1 MNDTKHT
8 LPLTGLAAT
17 PARSQGGRLRTRL
30 ATLAAGVLLAG
41 GVAGCAG
48 GPGASGA
55 PVLRGTGDLG
65 VVIERATGSVQVVD
79 NDARTSLARIEGLG
93 DLSHASVVF
102 SRDGR
107 HAYVFGRDGGLTK
120 VDLLTQRIER
130 RVMQAG
136 NSIGGAISTNGR
148 VVAAQNYEPGGVKL
162 FDADTLELLAD
173 IPARGEDGK
182 ASKVVGL
189 ADLPGERFAFS
200 LFDAGEIWVV
210 DAADPR
216 KPTVTRFPHV
226 GRQPYDGLVST
237 DGHYYIAGL
246 YGEDGLAMLDTWA
259 RDLQVRRIL
268 PDYGKGREKQPVYKM
283 PHLRGWAI
291 SGDYAFLPAI
301 GYKQVLVADNRSW
314 NQVTAVPVYG
324 QPVFVMA
331 EPSGRKVWV
340 NFAFPHNDTLQ
351 VIDVPSM
358 QVVQT
363 LKPGK
368 AILHMEFSPKGDEIW
383 VSSRD
388 ENKVVVIDTQSYA
401 TRKVL
406 PAESPSGIFFTWRA
420 SRMGM

>member
-1 MNDTKHT
+1 MTSKNIQSTSSLRR
-8 LPLTGLAAT
+8 LPGALSILVAALA
-17 PARSQGGRLRTRL
+17 L
-30 ATLAAGVLLAG
+30 
-41 GVAGCAG
+41 AGCAATG
-48 GPGASGA
+48 GA
-55 PVLRGTGDLG
+55 VRGTGDLG
-65 VVIERATGSVQVVD
+65 VVIERATGSVQIVENSTD
-79 NDARTSLARIEGLG
+79 TSLAQVKGLG

-102 SRDGR
+102 SRDTR
-107 HAYVFGRDGGLTK
+107 YAYVFGRDGGLSK
-120 VDLLTQRIER
+120 VDMLTHKLVK
-130 RVMQAG
+130 RVIQAG
-136 NSIGGAISTNGR
+136 NSIGGAVSTDGR
-148 VVAAQNYEPGGVKL
+148 ILAAQNYEPGGVKL

-173 IPARGEDGK
+173 IPAVGADGK
-182 ASKVVGL
+182 PSKVVGL
-189 ADLPGERFAFS
+189 ADLPGQRFAYS
-200 LFDAGEIWVV
+200 LFEAGEIWML
-210 DAADPR
+210 DASNPR
-216 KPTVTRFPHV
+216 QPKVTKFHNV
-226 GRQPYDGLVST
+226 GKQPYDGLGSSN
-237 DGHYYIAGL
+237 GRYYIAGL

-259 RDLQVRRIL
+259 KDLQVRRIL

-301 GYKQVLVADNRSW
+301 GHKQVLVADNRSW

-358 QVVQT
+358 KVVQT

-388 ENKVVVIDTQSYA
+388 ENKVVVIDTQSYT